1 MVTKAEIVAM
11 LKTNDKAVA
20 RALVALNARQT
31 ADERSQET
39 VKYDNGQGFR
49 PCHARMGTS
58 MANFFTRFGYL
69 SPKQVAYWRKLDR
82 TGKMRV
88 EIYAGQ
94 LLIVAQAK
102 AATKA
107 VLAPKTNIGSYAASA
122 AKRDGM
128 VRVNGEFEVA
138 DKCGGQTAFGMDIGN
153 MQEDIMV
160 LEEKL
165 DGLKY
170 ELSDTMDMDDDRVT
184 GSLVGQIEAVEER
197 IAMLRKEITRA
208 YAEMSA

>member
-1 MVTKAEIVAM
+1 MVTKASIIEL

-20 RALVALNARQT
+20 RALLALNERQT
-31 ADERSQET
+31 ADEQVQES
-39 VKYDNGQGFR
+39 VKYQNGQGFR

-58 MANFFTRFGYL
+58 MANFYQRAGFLTA
-69 SPKQVAYWRKLDR
+69 KQVAYWRKLDKS
-82 TGKMRV
+82 GKMRI

-107 VLAPKTNIGSYAASA
+107 VLAPKNIGSYAQTA
-122 AKRDGM
+122 AKRDDM

-138 DKCGGQTAFGMDIGN
+138 DKCAGPTGDVGN

-160 LEEKL
+160 LEEQLTHLRNELGMCL
-165 DGLKY
+165 D
-170 ELSDTMDMDDDRVT
+170 SDDDRIIGT
-184 GSLVGQIEAVEER
+184 AVGKIEACEER
-197 IAMLRKEITRA
+197 IAMLRKEVSRA
-208 YAEMSA
+208 YTAMV

>member
-20 RALVALNARQT
+20 RALLALNARQT
-31 ADERSQET
+31 ADEQSQET

-58 MANFFTRFGYL
+58 MANFFSRFGYL

-82 TGKMRV
+82 SGKMRI

-107 VLAPKTNIGSYAASA
+107 LLDP
-122 AKRDGM
+122 AKFGPATAQS
-128 VRVNGEFEVA
+128 VA
-138 DKCGGQTAFGMDIGN
+138 DKCAGRTAFGMDIGN
-153 MQEDIMV
+153 MQEEIMIM
-160 LEEKL
+160 EERL
-165 DGLKY
+165 DGLRN
-170 ELSDTMDMDDDRVT
+170 ELSDVLDSDDDRI
-184 GSLVGQIEAVEER
+184 VGNAVGNIEDCEER
-197 IAMLRKEITRA
+197 IAMLRKEISRA